1 MNQLQHE
8 IQTIVCALSDIRI
21 PAMPGEYDLH
31 ADVSA
36 ALTRAGISHIHE
48 YRLAPRCRIDFLAG
62 RIGIEIKKGRPA
74 PAALKEQL
82 TRYLRGDELD
92 AIVVVVQ
99 QAVNLPQTIF
109 GKPVNLVSL
118 NRLWGVALP

>member
-1 MNQLQHE
+1 MKQLQSE
-8 IQTIVCALSDIRI
+8 MQTIVCALSSIRI

-36 ALTRAGISHIHE
+36 ALTRAGIAHIHE

-74 PAALKEQL
+74 PTALKEQL
-82 TRYLRGDELD
+82 TRYLNCDDLD
-92 AIVVVVQ
+92 AIIVVVQ
-99 QAVNLPQTIF
+99 QTVNLPQTMF
-109 GKPVNLVSL
+109 CKPVKLVSL